1 MPLGARALRL
11 VVASGVV
18 AIVAVCGGS
27 TAAPTPLVVPL
38 SPQEVLSRSGAAM
51 EALETF
57 HFLLRHEVG
66 STALIP
72 LLAVDEA
79 EGDVVKPDRL
89 SAEFAARLGNI
100 FVKASVIAIGDIN
113 YMTNPVTG
121 QWETIETKVSPLG
134 FFNPSKGIS
143 GMIVSLE
150 QVRLLEEP
158 GDSGDKYVLEGVL
171 EASVLGP
178 LLGSTLEDQL
188 VEAKLTIRAD
198 NFYLTKVVFDGRV
211 IPTDEDEVVRVIT
224 LSRFND
230 DLRVEPPE

>member
-1 MPLGARALRL
+1 
-11 VVASGVV
+11 
-18 AIVAVCGGS
+18 
-27 TAAPTPLVVPL
+27 
-38 SPQEVLSRSGAAM
+38 M

-178 LLGSTLEDQL
+178 LLGS
-188 VEAKLTIRAD
+188 R
-198 NFYLTKVVFDGRV
+198 R
-211 IPTDEDEVVRVIT
+211 
-224 LSRFND
+224 S
-230 DLRVEPPE
+230 